1 MEAEKKTVAKKRSP
15 WSKRREPLTQ
25 EQILTL
31 DRALMGVFHSI
42 RAFRESNAVARHIK
56 FPPIPA
62 IFSESIAI
70 AATPILFGPEWTGC
84 YGGRD
89 SDLTVKHCVSGKLLR
104 VEVKATGQHAFQEL
118 KEKDLLADA
127 LIWIRFGRRYE
138 LGGGVIE
145 VAVIEALGRYVK
157 ASCRLDVRRW
167 DLIPGLLDSQRVFRF
182 DSLEQMLL
190 PAA

>member
-1 MEAEKKTVAKKRSP
+1 MKTRKKSAAQPPSRS
-15 WSKRREPLTQ
+15 SNHREPLNRD
-25 EQILTL
+25 EILEL
-31 DRALMGVFHSI
+31 DRVLMGIFRSI

-56 FPPIPA
+56 FPPVPA

-70 AATPILFGPEWTGC
+70 AATPILFGREWIGC

-89 SDLTVKHCVSGKLLR
+89 SDLTVKHCVSGKSLR
-104 VEVKATGQHAFQEL
+104 VEVKATGRHAFQEL

-138 LGGGVIE
+138 LGDGPIE

-157 ASCRLDVRRW
+157 TSCRLDVKRM
-167 DLIPGLLDSQRVFRF
+167 DLIPGLLESQRVFQF
-182 DSLEQMLL
+182 DSLEQMLR
-190 PAA
+190 PAL